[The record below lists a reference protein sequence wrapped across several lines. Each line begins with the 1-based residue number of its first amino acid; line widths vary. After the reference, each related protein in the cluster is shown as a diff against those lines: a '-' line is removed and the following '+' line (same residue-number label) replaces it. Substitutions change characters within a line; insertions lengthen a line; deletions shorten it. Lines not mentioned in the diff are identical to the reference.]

1 MAKHTIYNIDTL
13 DKEVY
18 RLKLKALR
26 MEQQLEKKGR
36 YLRSNALVLLLSAF
50 FPKRKSGES
59 SFLSIGSLLMRNEKV
74 QEGLA
79 KATDAAADKLSEAVE
94 KLLQYLKR
102 RQSPDED
109 KQGLPSDI

>member
-26 MEQQLEKKGR
+26 MEPQLEKKGR

-59 SFLSIGSLLMRNEKV
+59 PFLSIGSLLMRNEKV

-109 KQGLPSDI
+109 KQEPPSDI

>member
-1 MAKHTIYNIDTL
+1 MGKRHIYNIDTL

-26 MEQQLEKKGR
+26 MEQQLEKRGK
-36 YLRSNALVLLLSAF
+36 YLRNNALLLLLSAF
-50 FPKRKSGES
+50 FPKRKTGES
-59 SFLSIGSLLMRNEKV
+59 PFLSIGSLLMRNEKV
-74 QEGLA
+74 QESLA

-94 KLLQYLKR
+94 RLLQYLKR

-109 KQGLPSDI
+109 KPDMPSDI